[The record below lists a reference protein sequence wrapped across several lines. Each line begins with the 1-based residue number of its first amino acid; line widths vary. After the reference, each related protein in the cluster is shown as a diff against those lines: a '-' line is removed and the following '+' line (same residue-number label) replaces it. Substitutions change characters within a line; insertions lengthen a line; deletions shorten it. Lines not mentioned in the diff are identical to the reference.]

1 MVNANG
7 SNSGGKK
14 TKKVTTIK
22 VYGETKDRLDRLKE
36 HHRESYDEVLRK
48 VFYIFN
54 SLRKDPEKAGR
65 VLRKIDKKAKVGKR
79 GGMRRYTFSG

>member
-7 SNSGGKK
+7 SNGEGKK
-14 TKKVTTIK
+14 IKKVTTIK

-54 SLRKDPEKAGR
+54 SLRKDPEKAMR
-65 VLRKIDKKAKVGKR
+65 VLRKIDKKSAQDKR
-79 GGMRRYTFSG
+79 SGYT

>member
-1 MVNANG
+1 MVDNVNG
-7 SNSGGKK
+7 ARNGRSEGKK
-14 TKKVTTIK
+14 AKKVTTIK

-65 VLRKIDKKAKVGKR
+65 VLRKIDKGSKGNK
-79 GGMRRYTFSG
+79 GGRYT